1 MNIVRVLAGNRR
13 QFCAGLLGLVAVAS
27 GCGGSEQ
34 TPPPVLPGGKSP
46 GEAEREARLKAYGS
60 GTPKT
65 PKGSPKTPKG
75 SPKTQ

>member
-13 QFCAGLLGLVAVAS
+13 QFCAGFLGLVALTS
-27 GCGGSEQ
+27 GCGGDSEQ

-60 GTPKT
+60 G
-65 PKGSPKTPKG
+65 SPKTPKG